1 MSLLPQ
7 EPSRPKTN
15 ISDFNIIVYGMPK
28 IGKTTLASKFPKAV
42 FLATEDGQNA
52 IECFRVGIDSWNTFL
67 DACGELKEGEHGFE
81 TIILDTLDNLWVLC
95 QRHVCDKRNIEH
107 ESELA
112 YGLGSELVRAEFF
125 RALNKLAMLP
135 YGLVMISHAVVREIS
150 TRTGKIDRTMPSFKE
165 KEQSKLLGM
174 ADFILYC
181 DLLTAPGPDGKP
193 ETRRVI
199 RTKTSE
205 SYVSGDRTGRLP
217 DPMPLDY
224 AVFREEFDAAVA
236 AHAASVGGTGSNG
249 NPAPAARTQPAAPV
263 PPKPTAPR
271 PIPPKPQAPAAAPN
285 SQRPQSAQRPQS
297 TQSAQTPQTAR
308 KEA

>member
-1 MSLLPQ
+1 MPLLPK

-15 ISDFNIIVYGMPK
+15 LADFNIVVYGMPK
-28 IGKTTLASKFPKAV
+28 IGKTTLASKFPKAI

-52 IECFRVGIDSWNTFL
+52 IECYRVGLDSWSAFL
-67 DACGELKEGEHGFE
+67 DACAELKAGGHGFE
-81 TIILDTLDNLWVLC
+81 TIIVDTLDNLWVLC
-95 QRHVCDKRNIEH
+95 QRHVCEKRGIEH

-135 YGLVMISHAVVREIS
+135 YGLVMISHAVVREIT
-150 TRTGKIDRTMPSFKE
+150 TRTGKIDRVLPSFKE
-165 KEQSKLLGM
+165 KEQGKLLGM

-181 DLLTAPGPDGKP
+181 DLLSVPGPDGKP

-205 SYVSGDRTGRLP
+205 HYVSGDRTGRLP
-217 DPMPLDY
+217 DPLPLDY
-224 AVFREEFDAAVA
+224 VVFRQEFDKAVA
-236 AHAASVGGTGSNG
+236 AHAASLGSPKPNS
-249 NPAPAARTQPAAPV
+249 NPAPAAPPPPAPAPQ
-263 PPKPTAPR
+263 KPTAP
-271 PIPPKPQAPAAAPN
+271 AANPN
-285 SQRPQSAQRPQS
+285 
-297 TQSAQTPQTAR
+297 TQKPQTAR